1 MANEHRT
8 KLEVPK
14 RRSSNRKLKATSLAA
29 TPRSTSALLP
39 LLSAIAAQA
48 PTFIGI
54 CDANFKPVFLNA
66 AGRALIGLTSDAD
79 ISSYQIAD
87 FFTDEYRTIINDAA
101 LPALAR
107 EGRWEGELRFRNFID
122 PTRQMDVSWLAF
134 ALYDEGGRFIGGATI
149 TNDNSAR
156 KQAEKD
162 LRESRAQLASILAQL
177 PLGVGV
183 YDKDGKLLQANDQLR
198 THFGSEALPSGDPE
212 AAKHWLGISSDGQR
226 LALNQYP
233 GARALRGD
241 LISPGNDFLYTD
253 EDGAERWVRVSAA
266 PFRDEHGT
274 IAGAVVVMADIDEEK
289 RAAEKLV
296 RSEARLQ
303 AAADL
308 VGLSPYAWNPR
319 TGVLQWD
326 AKLKAMWGLPPD
338 AHVDKDFAFTALH
351 PEDVPRIEAAIARW
365 LDPKGGVDRLEY
377 RVRGFDG
384 VERWVATHGQTI
396 FDAELRPIDFIG
408 VALDITERKQA
419 EEALRENEDRLRKFA
434 EYSSNVLWILDV
446 ESMTFE
452 YVSRAFE
459 QVWGKALE
467 VTPRNVAHWRE
478 SIHADDRDRAM
489 DWLERACQGETAVMK
504 YRIVRSDGAVRL
516 VRDTSFPI
524 GDENG
529 QVRRIGGVAQDIT
542 GHRGSAV
549 YLVDPDEASRANLT
563 LLLQGVGYSVK
574 GFASA
579 STFLEV
585 APVLAAGCVVVD
597 IRSAQSKGLLIPNEV
612 KTRRNGLPVV
622 VIGDARG
629 DVRFG
634 SAVIKAGAVEF
645 LPVPYGDE
653 QILGIVASTLA
664 GIQAEADDVRATQAA
679 RAHVVDMTPRE
690 REVLDGLLAG
700 KTNKEIARHIEIS
713 PRTVEVHRARVMQR
727 LGARTLPEL
736 VLMATAA
743 GLGPLSSFHDDP
755 SVR

>member
-1 MANEHRT
+1 MAKERET
-8 KLEVPK
+8 ELEVPQ
-14 RRSSNRKLKATSLAA
+14 RRNGNRKQKAGSLAA
-29 TPRSTSALLP
+29 PVGSTSALSALA
-39 LLSAIAAQA
+39 SAITAQA

-66 AGRALIGLTSDAD
+66 AGRALVGLTSDAD

-87 FFTDEYRTIINDAA
+87 FFVDEYRTIINDVA

-134 ALYDEGGRFIGGATI
+134 ALYDEDGRFIGGATI
-149 TNDNSAR
+149 TNDISAR

-198 THFGSEALPSGDPE
+198 TRFGSDALPSGDPE

-226 LALNQYP
+226 LALDQYP
-233 GARALRGD
+233 AARALRGD
-241 LISPGNDFLYTD
+241 MISPGNDFLYTD

-289 RAAEKLV
+289 RAAEKIV

-308 VGLSPYAWNPR
+308 VGLSPYAWNPS

-326 AKLKAMWGLPPD
+326 ARLKAMWGLPPD
-338 AHVDKDFAFTALH
+338 AHVDKDFAFAALH
-351 PEDVPRIEAAIARW
+351 PQDVSRIEAAIARW

-396 FDAELRPIDFIG
+396 FDAELRPVDFIG
-408 VALDITERKQA
+408 VALDITERKRA
-419 EEALRENEDRLRKFA
+419 EEALRANEERFRQFA
-434 EYSSNVLWILDV
+434 AYSSDVLWILDV

-452 YVSRAFE
+452 YVSQAFE
-459 QVWGKALE
+459 QVWGKSLD
-467 VTPRNVAHWRE
+467 VTPRNVSHWRE
-478 SIHADDRDRAM
+478 GVHADDRERAM
-489 DWLERACQGETAVMK
+489 DWLERGCRGETAVLK
-504 YRIVRSDGAVRL
+504 YRIVRSDGTVRL
-516 VRDTSFPI
+516 IRDTAFPI
-524 GDENG
+524 RDELG
-529 QVRRIGGVAQDIT
+529 GVRRVGGVAQDVT
-542 GHRGSAV
+542 SHSGSAV
-549 YLVDPDEASRANLT
+549 YLVDPDETSRGNLT
-563 LLLQGVGYSVK
+563 LLLQGVGYTVK
-574 GFASA
+574 AFTSA
-579 STFLEV
+579 TSFLEV
-585 APVLAAGCVVVD
+585 APVLAAGCVLVD
-597 IRSAQSKGLLIPNEV
+597 IRSAESKGLLIPKEV
-612 KTRRNGLPVV
+612 KARRNGLPVV
-622 VIGDARG
+622 VIGDAQG

-634 SAVIKAGAVEF
+634 SAVIKAGAVDF
-645 LPVPYGDE
+645 LPIPYSGGQLLD
-653 QILGIVASTLA
+653 IVASTLA
-664 GIQAEADDVRATQAA
+664 GIRTEADSVRATLAA
-679 RAHVVDMTPRE
+679 RAHVIDMTPRE

-700 KTNKEIARHIEIS
+700 KTNKKIARDIDIS
-713 PRTVEVHRARVMQR
+713 PRTVEVHRAHVMQR
-727 LGARTLPEL
+727 LGAKTLPEL